1 MLKIKKIYIIFIN
14 SKDKIHLY
22 LNDQLHRSY
31 QIEEIS
37 FKKRLFK
44 SFQFIFFKISVFGKR
59 QHETK
64 VIRGIMAPTLAH

>member
-1 MLKIKKIYIIFIN
+1 MERFCLVGFARYPINLTINKICLKLKKIYIIFIN

-44 SFQFIFFKISVFGKR
+44 SFQFIFF
-59 QHETK
+59 
-64 VIRGIMAPTLAH
+64 

>member
-44 SFQFIFFKISVFGKR
+44 SFQFIFFLNIGFW
-59 QHETK
+59 
-64 VIRGIMAPTLAH
+64 

>member
-37 FKKRLFK
+37 FKKLLFE
-44 SFQFIFFKISVFGKR
+44 SFKFIFFKYRFLVKDSTR
-59 QHETK
+59 QK
-64 VIRGIMAPTLAH
+64 